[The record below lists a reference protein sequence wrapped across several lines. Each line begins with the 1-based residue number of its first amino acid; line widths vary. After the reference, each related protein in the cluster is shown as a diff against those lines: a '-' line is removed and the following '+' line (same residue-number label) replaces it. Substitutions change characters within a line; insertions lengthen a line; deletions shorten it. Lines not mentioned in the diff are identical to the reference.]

1 MKFLKGPDII
11 GTLDVSGVVKMP
23 GLASTSDET
32 IVTQNTSN
40 GQLGY
45 RSINL
50 NNIITVGGTGVVPI
64 TAGGTGISSI
74 GLANQVLQVNNAGNG
89 LVWVHHGGMLD
100 WTQDQGS
107 TNIHPGNY
115 TDTVRS
121 QEEIED
127 FVGDMVTGNTET
139 GISVTYDDTNGK
151 LNFAATGT
159 GMSSFLVGGDSGS
172 NQTVNNGDTVD
183 IEGGTGIS
191 TVGTGGPK
199 VVVNLDSTAVTPAA
213 YTNANIT
220 VDQQGRI
227 TAASNGSSGSSY
239 SAMTSS
245 VLGLGKL
252 AYDTAAGSFESV
264 TEDANRTYGIQKN
277 GSDQL
282 GVNVPWVNTTY
293 SMMTSSTLGLG
304 KLFSDTT
311 QTTAASSVTTNAN
324 RTYGVQKNSSNQ
336 LVVNVP
342 WANTQT
348 HRAIT
353 AGGNTLT
360 DDETLAFTA
369 GTGITITETGGAVT
383 IGQTAELEDTSETTA
398 GKIELATQ
406 AEVNDGTDTTRAV
419 TPAKL
424 KANIESKKVH
434 DLAAP
439 TSDFAMN
446 SKKIT
451 GLAAPTASGD
461 AVNKSYA
468 DRQKSRI
475 RVISANMKGAHGSG
489 EENEI
494 FIPLSGV
501 PDEKTTFNNE
511 QSVLLMPTSGY
522 VREIVIRTHHG
533 EPPPEDSDAVIT
545 VKIYNR
551 PKNKKVN
558 GSTQIGENI
567 SLTPPTQET
576 TADTNTSSTGN
587 LGTSYAYN
595 KWDMLGIGLT
605 WSEYGPTASSDKQY
619 ITVVIEEDLSDL
631 GY

>member
-1 MKFLKGPDII
+1 
-11 GTLDVSGVVKMP
+11 MP

-50 NNIITVGGTGVVPI
+50 NNIIAVGGTGVVPI
-64 TAGGTGISSI
+64 TAGGTGINSI
-74 GLANQVLQVNNAGNG
+74 GLANQVLQVNNAGNA
-89 LVWVHHGGMLD
+89 LEWVSHGGMLD

-115 TDTVRS
+115 TDTQRS

-139 GISVTYDDTNGK
+139 GITVTYDDVNGK
-151 LNFAATGT
+151 LNFAASGT
-159 GMSSFLVGGDSGS
+159 
-172 NQTVNNGDTVD
+172 
-183 IEGGTGIS
+183 
-191 TVGTGGPK
+191 
-199 VVVNLDSTAVTPAA
+199 
-213 YTNANIT
+213 
-220 VDQQGRI
+220 
-227 TAASNGSSGSSY
+227 SY

-252 AYDTAAGSFESV
+252 AYDTAAGSFENV
-264 TEDANRTYGIQKN
+264 TETANRTYGIQKN

-311 QTTAASSVTTNAN
+311 QTVAANSVTTTAN
-324 RTYGVQKNSSNQ
+324 RTYGVQKNSDNQ

-342 WANTQT
+342 WADLPPRT
-348 HRAIT
+348 IT
-353 AGGNTLT
+353 AGGNTLEN
-360 DDETLAFTA
+360 DETLAFTA

-383 IGQTAELEDTSETTA
+383 IGQTAELEDTSETAA

-406 AEVNDGTDTTRAV
+406 AEVDEGTDTIRAV

-489 EENEI
+489 EENEV

-501 PDEKTTFNNE
+501 PDEKGTFNNE
-511 QSVLLMPTSGY
+511 QTLLLMPTSGY
-522 VREIVIRTHHG
+522 VREIVMRTHHG
-533 EPPPEDSDAVIT
+533 EVPAEDSDSVIT
-545 VKIYNR
+545 IKIYNR

-558 GSTQIGENI
+558 GSTQIGEAI

-576 TADTNTSSTGN
+576 TADSNTSSTGN

-605 WSEYGPTASSDKQY
+605 WSADGPSASSDKQY

-631 GY
+631 GLSLIHI